1 MTQHLNIYKSE
12 LSLLKISTMNRFLN
26 YLIIFLIIF
35 MWNCKSGHTGSRM
48 TGSIKQD
55 SLVTENIFPFQS
67 MHCHG
72 STIVVLP
79 NNDLLVAW
87 FQGSGERTAD
97 DVALMGSR
105 FSQKSGTWSNPFI
118 MADTPG
124 FPDINPVLFIDNQS
138 RLWLVWYTVL
148 AYQWESSV
156 LKYRIS
162 EDFMKNDCPPV
173 WLWQDMIHVKPDGSV
188 PEGIG
193 RNDQFVKTLEKKYDD
208 YHASLVSEGYIR
220 EDGSGTITEE
230 MWQTARKQYLDIAR
244 GLNLVKN
251 GAEVNEKGEKVSVQL
266 GYPLMR
272 RIGWQT
278 RNKPLLAGNSIFLP
292 LYSDGFDFS
301 LIAITDDYGKTWH
314 FSEPI
319 VGAGNVQPALAMGS
333 DGAITAYMR
342 DNGPAPKRLML
353 SISGDMGLTWST
365 VSDTNI
371 PNPGTAADV
380 VVLKSGNRVIA
391 HNDIEEG
398 RHRLSVW
405 LSKDEG
411 KTWPCRKTI
420 IDGLPGSETRGHYPA
435 IIQGKD
441 GRIHMSFTNQVPGP
455 AGQQPLK
462 TIAHA
467 SFTEEWLLNNKGL

>member
-1 MTQHLNIYKSE
+1 MMIK
-12 LSLLKISTMNRFLN
+12 LLKCLAFSPL
-26 YLIIFLIIF
+26 LF
-35 MWNCKSGHTGSRM
+35 MWNCKSGHTDNKPIGTIM
-48 TGSIKQD
+48 QD
-55 SLVTENIFPFQS
+55 SLMIENIFPFQS
-67 MHCHG
+67 LHCHG
-72 STIVVLP
+72 STITELP
-79 NNDLLVAW
+79 NSDLLASW

-105 FSQKSGTWSNPFI
+105 LNRSTGIWGKPFI
-118 MADTPG
+118 MADTPD
-124 FPDINPVLFIDNQS
+124 FPDINPVIFLDNKQ

-162 EDFMKNDCPPV
+162 EDYMQKDGPPV
-173 WLWQDMIHVKPDGSV
+173 WLWQDMIHVKPDGPV
-188 PEGIG
+188 PDGIG
-193 RNDQFVKTLEKKYDD
+193 RDDKFVKTLEKKYDD
-208 YHASLVSEGYIR
+208 YHLSLVSDGYIR
-220 EDGSGTITEE
+220 EDGTGTITEE
-230 MWQTARKQYLDIAR
+230 QWQAARNHYLDIAR
-244 GLNLVKN
+244 GLNFVKN

-278 RNKPLLAGNSIFLP
+278 RNKPLIKGNNILLP

-301 LIAITDDYGKTWH
+301 LIAITGDYGNTWH

-319 VGAGNVQPALAMGS
+319 AGAGNVQPALAMATDS
-333 DGAITAYMR
+333 TITAYMR
-342 DNGPAPKRLML
+342 DNGPAPKRLMK
-353 SISGDMGLTWST
+353 SVSADMGLSWST
-365 VSDTNI
+365 VTDTDI

-380 VVLKSGNRVIA
+380 VVLKSGNIVIA
-391 HNDIEEG
+391 HNDVEEG

-420 IDGLPGSETRGHYPA
+420 INGLPGSETRGHYPA
-435 IIQGKD
+435 IIQGDD
-441 GRIHMSFTNQVPGP
+441 GCIHMSFTNQVAGP
-455 AGQQPLK
+455 DGQQPLK

-467 SFTEEWLLNNKGL
+467 SFTEDWLLNNEE

>member
-1 MTQHLNIYKSE
+1 MNISKSE
-12 LSLLKISTMNRFLN
+12 LSLLKITAMNRFLN

-35 MWNCKSGHTGSRM
+35 MPNCKSGPAERRKTGSV
-48 TGSIKQD
+48 IQD

-67 MHCHG
+67 QHCHG
-72 STIVVLP
+72 STIVELP
-79 NNDLLVAW
+79 NSDLLVAW

-97 DVALMGSR
+97 DVVIMGSR
-105 FSQKSGTWSNPFI
+105 LNHTSGTWSKPFI
-118 MADTPG
+118 MADTPE
-124 FPDINPVLFIDNQS
+124 FPDINPVLFIDNHS

-162 EDFMKNDCPPV
+162 EDFMQNDGSPV
-173 WLWQDMIHVKPDGSV
+173 WAWQDMIHVKPDGSV

-193 RNDQFVKTLEKKYDD
+193 RNDLFVKTLEKKYDD
-208 YHASLVSEGYIR
+208 YHASLVSDGYIR
-220 EDGSGTITEE
+220 KDGAGTITEE
-230 MWQTARKQYLDIAR
+230 MWQTACKHYLDIAR
-244 GLNLVKN
+244 GLNLVKS
-251 GAEVNEKGEKVSVQL
+251 GAEVNEKGEKISVQL

-278 RNKPLLAGNSIFLP
+278 RNKPLIKGKKILLP

-301 LIAITDDYGKTWH
+301 LIAITDDFGKTWH

-319 VGAGNVQPALAMGS
+319 AGAGNVQPALTLGRDS
-333 DGAITAYMR
+333 VITAYMR
-342 DNGPAPKRLML
+342 DNGPAPKRLMK
-353 SISGDMGLTWST
+353 STSSDMGLRWST
-365 VSDTNI
+365 VTDSDI
-371 PNPGTAADV
+371 PNAGTAADI
-380 VVLKSGNRVIA
+380 VVLKSGNQVIA
-391 HNDIEEG
+391 HNDIEAG

-405 LSKDEG
+405 LSKDSG

-435 IIQGKD
+435 IIQGND
-441 GRIHMSFTNQVPGP
+441 GCIHVSFTSQVPGSN
-455 AGQQPLK
+455 GQQPLK

-467 SFTEEWLLNNKGL
+467 SFTEDWLLLNED